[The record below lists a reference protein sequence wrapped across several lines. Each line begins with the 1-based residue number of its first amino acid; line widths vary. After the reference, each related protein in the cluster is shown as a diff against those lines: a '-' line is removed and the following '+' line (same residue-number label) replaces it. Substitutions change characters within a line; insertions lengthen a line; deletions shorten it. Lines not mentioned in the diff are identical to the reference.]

1 MNDDLHLPIESFC
14 LNLDGFSG
22 IIPIFFDFLQFL
34 GILKSIPFRLVWD
47 KLLPLSW
54 LGYHSWFGP
63 LVARP
68 PVGRDLCVASRR
80 GISDVI

>member
-1 MNDDLHLPIESFC
+1 MEEANCRLFDDFHVLFMNDDLHLPIESFC

-34 GILKSIPFRLVWD
+34 GILKSISLRLIWD

-54 LGYHSWFGP
+54 LGYHS
-63 LVARP
+63 
-68 PVGRDLCVASRR
+68 
-80 GISDVI
+80 